1 MNKLMMT
8 AALLLSAVGVVA
20 AQNDLKNVPTAS
32 CSFEDG
38 KQVTVRYSN
47 ETSTGRDLPSGKM
60 WTPGG
65 QPMLLFTQ
73 APLIANN
80 TDIPMGAYSM
90 YIMRDKDDWTLV
102 VNKNVSTGNKY
113 DKHLD
118 VVRMGMLM
126 GQLSEPQKEFTVVF
140 GHTDARQCNMR
151 IYYGKNGTWAEF
163 KEK

>member
-1 MNKLMMT
+1 MNKLMMAT
-8 AALLLSAVGVVA
+8 ALLLNAVGVVA
-20 AQNDLKNVPTAS
+20 AQNDLKSIPTAS
-32 CSFEDG
+32 CSFQDG
-38 KQVTVRYSN
+38 KQITVRYSN

-73 APLIANN
+73 APLVANS

-90 YIMRDKDDWTLV
+90 YIVRDKDDWTLV

-126 GQLSEPQKEFTVVF
+126 GQLSEPQKEFTVAF

>member
-1 MNKLMMT
+1 MNKLMMAT
-8 AALLLSAVGVVA
+8 ALLLSAVGVVA
-20 AQNDLKNVPTAS
+20 AQNDLQSIPTAS
-32 CSFEDG
+32 CSFQDG
-38 KQVTVRYSN
+38 KQITVRYSN

-73 APLIANN
+73 VPLIANK

-90 YIMRDKDDWTLV
+90 YIERDKDDWTLV

-126 GQLSEPQKEFTVVF
+126 GQLSEPQKEFTVAF
-140 GHTDARQCNMR
+140 GHTDARLCNMR